1 MIARLLLA
9 TLLVTSLALV
19 PRSGSAADPVEIDA
33 IVDITGP
40 ASFTGHDSVT
50 ALTAIEGIVNQQ
62 GGINGRPVKMVIHD
76 SQTDP
81 KVAVQ
86 LFNDLI
92 ARHRPV
98 VLGPSIAAT
107 CAAVQPLVKDAIVAY
122 CLSPAIH
129 PAPGDYLFSTSTES
143 TVQFTAIA
151 TYFAKRGYAK
161 VATITATDTTGQDGD
176 RSMDAAVAKVK
187 GIDLVDR
194 EHFAPGDI
202 SVAAQMSRI
211 KASGAQ
217 AMVAWSTG
225 SPLGTILHAMA
236 DTGLAIPILTT
247 GGNMSYA
254 QLKAYAGITPRDL
267 LFTSLVALTP
277 ELVKDT
283 PTKNAIGVFDKAL
296 AAAGVSVPGF
306 TNQTAWDPAFIVV
319 SALRKLGPN
328 ATPLQIRDYIAGLRG
343 WIGVNG
349 PYDFTTHPQRG
360 LGGEAVV
367 IARWD
372 SSHERFEAVSKGG
385 GDPLPVR

>member
-1 MIARLLLA
+1 VIGRLLLA
-9 TLLVTSLALV
+9 GALV
-19 PRSGSAADPVEIDA
+19 VALAVAPRSGYAADPFEIDA
-33 IVDITGP
+33 IVDLSGP
-40 ASFTGHDSVT
+40 AAFTGHDSSLSIAAV
-50 ALTAIEGIVNQQ
+50 EGIINQS
-62 GGINGRPVKMVIHD
+62 GGINGRQVKIVIHD
-76 SQTDP
+76 DQTDP

-86 LFNDLI
+86 LVNGLI
-92 ARHRPV
+92 AQHRAV

-107 CAAVQPLVKDAIVAY
+107 CAAVEPLIKDSIVAY

-129 PAPGDYLFSTSTES
+129 PQLGEYLFSTSTES

-151 TYFAKRGYAK
+151 SYFAKRGYAK

-187 GIDLVDR
+187 GIELVDR

-202 SVAAQMSRI
+202 SVAAQISRV
-211 KASGAQ
+211 KSSGAQ
-217 AMVAWSTG
+217 ALVAWSTG

-236 DTGLAIPILTT
+236 DVGLDIPILTT

-254 QLKAYAGITPRDL
+254 QLKQYAGITPKNL

-277 ELVKDT
+277 ELVSDRT
-283 PTKNAIGVFDKAL
+283 TKNAIATFDRAL
-296 AAAGVSVPGF
+296 AGQGVMVPGF
-306 TNQTAWDPAFIVV
+306 TNQTAWDPALIVV
-319 SALRKLGPN
+319 SGFRKIGTS
-328 ATPLQIRDYIAGLRG
+328 ATPLQIRDYIAGLHG
-343 WIGVNG
+343 FVGVNG

-372 SSHERFEAVSKGG
+372 PAREKFEAVSKGG
-385 GDPLPVR
+385 GDPLPPR

>member
-1 MIARLLLA
+1 MIARV
-9 TLLVTSLALV
+9 LLVTLLAISLALA
-19 PRSGSAADPVEIDA
+19 PRSGRAADPVEIDA

-50 ALTAIEGIVNQQ
+50 ALTAIEGIVNGS
-62 GGINGRPVKMVIHD
+62 GGINGRPIKMVIHD

-92 ARHRPV
+92 ARHRAV

-129 PAPGDYLFSTSTES
+129 PAAGDYLFSTSTES

-161 VATITATDTTGQDGD
+161 VATITATDATGQDGD

-187 GIDLVDR
+187 GVELVDR

-202 SVAAQMSRI
+202 SVAAQISRI

-254 QLKAYAGITPRDL
+254 QLKQYAGITPKDL

-277 ELVKDT
+277 ELVKDA
-283 PTKNAIGVFDKAL
+283 PTKNAIAVFDKAL

-343 WIGVNG
+343 WVGVNG
-349 PYDFTTHPQRG
+349 PYDFRAHPQRG

-372 SSHERFEAVSKGG
+372 PSRERFEAVSKGG